1 MLEPNFKKEK
11 RKTLIQEGD
20 SMIDKDAYVNL
31 SEEDII
37 NKILQDIII
46 EKEIKKWINK
56 IFK

>member
-1 MLEPNFKKEK
+1 
-11 RKTLIQEGD
+11 
-20 SMIDKDAYVNL
+20 MIDKDAYVNL

-46 EKEIKKWINK
+46 EKEIERWINK

>member
-11 RKTLIQEGD
+11 RKNLSQEGD
-20 SMIDKDAYVNL
+20 NMIDKDAYINL

-37 NKILQDIII
+37 NKILQDKIIN
-46 EKEIKKWINK
+46 KEIEKWINK

>member
-1 MLEPNFKKEK
+1 
-11 RKTLIQEGD
+11 
-20 SMIDKDAYVNL
+20 MIDKDVYVNL

>member
-11 RKTLIQEGD
+11 RKNLSQEGD
-20 SMIDKDAYVNL
+20 NMIDKDAYVNL